1 MDAKPQEAP
10 ADTAAQAMCE
20 CDRLRDENAKLREYA
35 KLMRTHI
42 KVCCDACGE
51 CGFES
56 VLIPRKG
63 TLNNVMYVNEGMF
76 NRLKETAANA
86 IVERDQLKAENA
98 KLWEYITWLEEWTL
112 DGALMYRDVRFMM
125 DMKRKELGIAVSE

>member
-1 MDAKPQEAP
+1 
-10 ADTAAQAMCE
+10 
-20 CDRLRDENAKLREYA
+20 
-35 KLMRTHI
+35 
-42 KVCCDACGE
+42 
-51 CGFES
+51 
-56 VLIPRKG
+56 
-63 TLNNVMYVNEGMF
+63 MYVNEGMF

>member
-10 ADTAAQAMCE
+10 ADTAAQAMRE

-51 CGFES
+51 CGFCD
-56 VLIPRKG
+56 I
-63 TLNNVMYVNEGMF
+63 
-76 NRLKETAANA
+76 
-86 IVERDQLKAENA
+86 D
-98 KLWEYITWLEEWTL
+98 
-112 DGALMYRDVRFMM
+112 ALTR
-125 DMKRKELGIAVSE
+125 ELGIEVG